1 MPAPVIPVPARSGFV
16 FTRRV
21 IAAVSLGMLSL
32 VADAVRGQTAVEPLA
47 PPAAPSEAEKQLGYA
62 LGYRVGQLVLNDHRS
77 FGIPFDQAS
86 MARGLA
92 DAVTGVAPQM
102 PEADFERVLAG
113 FEAAMRK
120 REEEFMT
127 RMAAAAKT
135 NLAKGREFLAANAS
149 RRGVV
154 ARPSGL
160 QYEVLVEGAGPRP
173 AADHIVTARYRG
185 TRIDGTEFDG
195 TEPDGE
201 PATFPL
207 RGVVPGWQEALPL
220 MAAGSKWRLYLPPD
234 LAYGEQGSP
243 PTIEPNEVLI
253 FEVELLQSR
262 PATDRD

>member
-1 MPAPVIPVPARSGFV
+1 MPAPVSSGSTPLRPVP
-16 FTRRV
+16 
-21 IAAVSLGMLSL
+21 AAVSLMMFMLVVSP
-32 VADAVRGQTAVEPLA
+32 VRGQPAVEPLA
-47 PPAAPSEAEKQLGYA
+47 PPAAPTEAEKQLGYA

-92 DAVTGVAPQM
+92 DSVTGVAPQM
-102 PEADFERVLAG
+102 PQADFERVLAG

-120 REEEFMT
+120 REEEFMA

-135 NLAKGREFLAANAS
+135 NLAKGREFLATNTG

-154 ARPSGL
+154 TLPSGL
-160 QYEVLVEGAGPRP
+160 QYEVLVEGSGPRP

-220 MAAGSKWRLYLPPD
+220 MAAGSKWRLFLPPD

-253 FEVELLQSR
+253 FEVELLRSE
-262 PATDRD
+262 PAMGRD

>member
-1 MPAPVIPVPARSGFV
+1 MSAPVRCRSLTPRP
-16 FTRRV
+16 FTV
-21 IAAVSLGMLSL
+21 VGALTMLLLVVTAVH
-32 VADAVRGQTAVEPLA
+32 GQPAVEPLA

-120 REEEFMT
+120 REEEFMA

-135 NLAKGREFLAANAS
+135 NLAKGREFLAANTS

-154 ARPSGL
+154 TLPSGL
-160 QYEVLVEGAGPRP
+160 QYEVLVAGSGPRP
-173 AADHIVTARYRG
+173 QADHIVTARYRG

-253 FEVELLQSR
+253 FEVELLRSR